1 MSYSL
6 LIADD
11 DSHYRKMIFNYFEE
25 RDFEISVL
33 SKGEKVLKA
42 LINNTVDF
50 AIIDYHLPEMGGFEI
65 LDRLSSYD
73 IETSIIIITKDS
85 SPEIEQEIRKFS
97 PDFLFVKPFNI
108 EDLGSVITNLIRT
121 KSTIRKFA
129 Y

>member
-11 DSHYRKMIFNYFEE
+11 DSNYRKLIFNYFEE
-25 RDFEISVL
+25 RDFEITIL
-33 SKGEKVLKA
+33 SNGEKVLKA
-42 LINNTVDF
+42 LLNNNVDF
-50 AIIDYHLPEMGGFEI
+50 AIIDYNLPELSGNEI
-65 LDRLSSYD
+65 LDRLSAYD
-73 IETSIIIITKDS
+73 IETSIIVITEDS

-108 EDLGSVITNLIRT
+108 EDLGSVIENIIRT
-121 KSTIRKFA
+121 KHAIKKFV